1 MRGPWRLRSAP
12 SLPQPRA
19 PLVAR
24 CWESRELAAS
34 LAPLCLPPPVC
45 QGGPLGPLP
54 GPAGAQPQVPL
65 CLTCFLVNP
74 RIRHPCFLH
83 LSPSHLPHCKYCSI
97 NMLTLVPRMGTSGPL
112 GSSSPLAAGPSRA
125 GDGSKSV
132 PALQTL
138 PSQRRQKTRALGPA
152 LPRGGHPATRG
163 SSAAWC

>member
-1 MRGPWRLRSAP
+1 M
-12 SLPQPRA
+12 
-19 PLVAR
+19 
-24 CWESRELAAS
+24 AAS

-97 NMLTLVPRMGTSGPL
+97 SMLTLVPRMGTSGPL

-125 GDGSKSV
+125 GDGSKRVCQLSRPYPHRDV
-132 PALQTL
+132 KRPGLWARRCPGVVLQQPGEAVLRGADRTCALEAGSWGAHPSL
-138 PSQRRQKTRALGPA
+138 P
-152 LPRGGHPATRG
+152 LPPTE
-163 SSAAWC
+163 